1 MIYNVF
7 NLFRE
12 FKVVDQAVSKF
23 GESSDQGYF
32 LDVHNFAK
40 WLIFKYLNWKNRSD
54 RGEVFGEIVLWID
67 RLLIT
72 IELYFSIGKFD
83 RKKRKIN
90 EKISF

>member
-1 MIYNVF
+1 MICNVF

-54 RGEVFGEIVLWID
+54 RGGGIWWDRFVDRSLVDNDRIVF
-67 RLLIT
+67 
-72 IELYFSIGKFD
+72 FD
-83 RKKRKIN
+83 R
-90 EKISF
+90 

>member
-1 MIYNVF
+1 MSKVLNYDLNKFLCSKITLYFLCCFKFMIYNVF

-40 WLIFKYLNWKNRSD
+40 
-54 RGEVFGEIVLWID
+54 
-67 RLLIT
+67 
-72 IELYFSIGKFD
+72 
-83 RKKRKIN
+83 
-90 EKISF
+90 

>member
-40 WLIFKYLNWKNRSD
+40 
-54 RGEVFGEIVLWID
+54 
-67 RLLIT
+67 
-72 IELYFSIGKFD
+72 
-83 RKKRKIN
+83 
-90 EKISF
+90 